1 MHLGCCI
8 ASRVIPFKL
17 AGRMTC
23 STYGNASSSLQLYAV
38 LPQRDTQK
46 PHNPN
51 WSRWSIYQQAIAMSI
66 RRQLFQELSSVQLKL
81 YVCQYL
87 HNLLLLA
94 KDSQQYLPPAPSIPL
109 HSTAQK

>member
-1 MHLGCCI
+1 
-8 ASRVIPFKL
+8 
-17 AGRMTC
+17 MTC

>member
-1 MHLGCCI
+1 
-8 ASRVIPFKL
+8 
-17 AGRMTC
+17 
-23 STYGNASSSLQLYAV
+23 
-38 LPQRDTQK
+38 
-46 PHNPN
+46 
-51 WSRWSIYQQAIAMSI
+51 MSM